1 MKGIGSGTVNLL
13 TKRKTMGHNMEFT
26 VENAGTTIACR
37 EYAGPVVSSDAPA
50 LVCVHG
56 ACVDGTFFDG
66 IACELSRNYRVIA
79 YDRRGCGGSSDAAD
93 GSYDLAAQAAD
104 LQAVIEHVGA
114 PTNVLAHSAGT
125 LVALELLR
133 TEPHLVAR
141 AILHEP
147 AVSAEGVGMG
157 AAPVLL
163 DMIAAGKV
171 SRALRL
177 FLGALGDLDPEA
189 PGTTEAEVKHAL
201 RNGRCFMAN
210 EYGTNMTYA
219 PDWERARES
228 KAVSA
233 VFLGEL
239 SVGTPREAGTRAA
252 AEYLDCPLV
261 TIPGA
266 HNGLRDRPVTAA
278 NAVHDV
284 LER

>member
-1 MKGIGSGTVNLL
+1 MD
-13 TKRKTMGHNMEFT
+13 FT

-37 EYAGPVVSSDAPA
+37 EYADPDVSPDAPA

-79 YDRRGCGGSSDAAD
+79 YDRRGCGDSSEAAD

-163 DMIAAGKV
+163 DMIAA
-171 SRALRL
+171 
-177 FLGALGDLDPEA
+177 FLGSPRRLGPRGSWNDRSRSQACPAQRPQFHGKRIRDYYDL
-189 PGTTEAEVKHAL
+189 
-201 RNGRCFMAN
+201 RSR
-210 EYGTNMTYA
+210 
-219 PDWERARES
+219 
-228 KAVSA
+228 
-233 VFLGEL
+233 LG
-239 SVGTPREAGTRAA
+239 
-252 AEYLDCPLV
+252 
-261 TIPGA
+261 
-266 HNGLRDRPVTAA
+266 
-278 NAVHDV
+278 
-284 LER
+284 

>member
-1 MKGIGSGTVNLL
+1 M
-13 TKRKTMGHNMEFT
+13 MGAQHGFY
-26 VENAGTTIACR
+26 GR
-37 EYAGPVVSSDAPA
+37 ECGHPDVSPDAPA

-79 YDRRGCGGSSDAAD
+79 YDRRGCGGSSEAAD
-93 GSYDLAAQAAD
+93 GSYDLSTQAAD

-114 PTNVLAHSAGT
+114 PANVLAHSAGT

-133 TEPHLVAR
+133 AEPHLVAR

-177 FLGALGDLDPEA
+177 FLGALGDLDPDA
-189 PGTTEAEVKHAL
+189 PGTTEAEARHAL

-210 EYGTNMTYA
+210 EYGTNMTYVPNWDSA
-219 PDWERARES
+219 RAS
-228 KAVSA
+228 KSVAAVL
-233 VFLGEL
+233 LGEL
-239 SVGTPREAGTRAA
+239 SVDTPREAGTRVA

-278 NAVHDV
+278 NAVRDV

>member
-1 MKGIGSGTVNLL
+1 MD
-13 TKRKTMGHNMEFT
+13 FT

-37 EYAGPVVSSDAPA
+37 EYAGPDVSPDTPA

-79 YDRRGCGGSSDAAD
+79 YDRRGCGGSSEAAD

-133 TEPHLVAR
+133 THLVAR

-157 AAPVLL
+157 AAPILL

-189 PGTTEAEVKHAL
+189 PGTTEAEAKHAL

-210 EYGTNMTYA
+210 EYGTNMTYVPNWDSVCA
-219 PDWERARES
+219 S
-228 KAVSA
+228 KSVAAVL
-233 VFLGEL
+233 LGEL
-239 SVGTPREAGTRAA
+239 SVDTPREAGTRAA
-252 AEYLDCPLV
+252 AEYLDCPV
-261 TIPGA
+261 CQVIKM
-266 HNGLRDRPVTAA
+266 
-278 NAVHDV
+278 
-284 LER
+284 

>member
-1 MKGIGSGTVNLL
+1 MD
-13 TKRKTMGHNMEFT
+13 FT

-37 EYAGPVVSSDAPA
+37 EYVGPDVSPDAPA

-104 LQAVIEHVGA
+104 LQAVIERVGA
-114 PTNVLAHSAGT
+114 PANVLAHSAGT

-147 AVSAEGVGMG
+147 AVSDKGVGMG

-177 FLGALGDLDPEA
+177 FL
-189 PGTTEAEVKHAL
+189 V
-201 RNGRCFMAN
+201 
-210 EYGTNMTYA
+210 
-219 PDWERARES
+219 AR
-228 KAVSA
+228 
-233 VFLGEL
+233 
-239 SVGTPREAGTRAA
+239 
-252 AEYLDCPLV
+252 
-261 TIPGA
+261 
-266 HNGLRDRPVTAA
+266 RDV
-278 NAVHDV
+278 V
-284 LER
+284 

>member
-1 MKGIGSGTVNLL
+1 MD
-13 TKRKTMGHNMEFT
+13 FT

-37 EYAGPVVSSDAPA
+37 EYVGPDVSSDTPA

-56 ACVDGTFFDG
+56 ACVDGVFFDG
-66 IACELSRNYRVIA
+66 IARELARDYRVIA
-79 YDRRGCGGSSDAAD
+79 YDRRGCGESGDAAN
-93 GSYDLAAQAAD
+93 GRYDLAAQAAD
-104 LQAVIEHVGA
+104 LQAVIEHIDA
-114 PTNVLAHSAGT
+114 PANVLAHSAGT

-219 PDWERARES
+219 PDWERARAS

-239 SVGTPREAGTRAA
+239 SVGTPREAGTRVA
-252 AEYLDCPLV
+252 AELLGCPLV
-261 TIPGA
+261 MVPGA

-278 NAVHDV
+278 NAVRDV

>member
-37 EYAGPVVSSDAPA
+37 EYAGPDVSPDAPA

-56 ACVDGTFFDG
+56 ACVDGVFFDG
-66 IACELSRNYRVIA
+66 IARELACDYRVIA
-79 YDRRGCGGSSDAAD
+79 YDRRGCGESGDAAD
-93 GSYDLAAQAAD
+93 GRYDLAAQAAD
-104 LQAVIEHVGA
+104 LQAVIEHIGA
-114 PTNVLAHSAGT
+114 PANVLAHSAGT

-133 TEPHLVAR
+133 ANPDIISR

-147 AVSAEGVGMG
+147 AVTDEGAGLG

-163 DMIAAGKV
+163 EMIAAGKV

-219 PDWERARES
+219 PDWERARAS

-239 SVGTPREAGTRAA
+239 SVGTPREAGTRMA
-252 AEYLDCPLV
+252 AELLGCPLV
-261 TIPGA
+261 MVPGA
-266 HNGLRDRPVTAA
+266 HNGLRDRPTAA
-278 NAVHDV
+278 AQTVRGI
-284 LER
+284 LGL

>member
-1 MKGIGSGTVNLL
+1 MD
-13 TKRKTMGHNMEFT
+13 FT

-37 EYAGPVVSSDAPA
+37 EYAGPDVSPDTPA

-79 YDRRGCGGSSDAAD
+79 YDRRGCGDSSDAAD
-93 GSYDLAAQAAD
+93 DSYD
-104 LQAVIEHVGA
+104 
-114 PTNVLAHSAGT
+114 
-125 LVALELLR
+125 LR

-210 EYGTNMTYA
+210 EYGTNMTYVPNWDSVCA
-219 PDWERARES
+219 S
-228 KAVSA
+228 KSVAAVL
-233 VFLGEL
+233 LGEL
-239 SVGTPREAGTRAA
+239 SVDTPREAGTRAA

-278 NAVHDV
+278 NAVRDV

>member
-1 MKGIGSGTVNLL
+1 MD
-13 TKRKTMGHNMEFT
+13 FT

-37 EYAGPVVSSDAPA
+37 EYAGPDVSPDTPA

-79 YDRRGCGGSSDAAD
+79 YDRRGCGDSSDAAD
-93 GSYDLAAQAAD
+93 DSYDLAAQAAD

-114 PTNVLAHSAGT
+114 PANVLAHSAGT

-133 TEPHLVAR
+133 AEPHLVAR

-189 PGTTEAEVKHAL
+189 PGTTEAEAKHAL
-201 RNGRCFMAN
+201 RNALIPVITVLGPTVAGLLTGSFVVEKIFAIPGIGYYFVNSVTQRDYTTIMGVTIFFAAFLMA
-210 EYGTNMTYA
+210 M
-219 PDWERARES
+219 
-228 KAVSA
+228 
-233 VFLGEL
+233 VFLVDIFYCL
-239 SVGTPREAGTRAA
+239 IDPRIKFDA
-252 AEYLDCPLV
+252 
-261 TIPGA
+261 
-266 HNGLRDRPVTAA
+266 
-278 NAVHDV
+278 
-284 LER
+284 

>member
-1 MKGIGSGTVNLL
+1 MD
-13 TKRKTMGHNMEFT
+13 FT

-37 EYAGPVVSSDAPA
+37 EYAGPDVSPDTPA

-66 IACELSRNYRVIA
+66 IACELGRNYRVIA
-79 YDRRGCGGSSDAAD
+79 YDRRGCGGSSEAAD

-157 AAPVLL
+157 AAPILL

-171 SRALRL
+171 SR
-177 FLGALGDLDPEA
+177 DPEA
-189 PGTTEAEVKHAL
+189 PGTTEAEAKHAL

>member
-1 MKGIGSGTVNLL
+1 M
-13 TKRKTMGHNMEFT
+13 MGAQHGFYGREC
-26 VENAGTTIACR
+26 GHHDCLSRICR
-37 EYAGPVVSSDAPA
+37 PDVSPDAPA

-133 TEPHLVAR
+133 TEPHLVDR

-177 FLGALGDLDPEA
+177 FLGA
-189 PGTTEAEVKHAL
+189 
-201 RNGRCFMAN
+201 
-210 EYGTNMTYA
+210 
-219 PDWERARES
+219 
-228 KAVSA
+228 SA
-233 VFLGEL
+233 TW
-239 SVGTPREAGTRAA
+239 TPRLLGRPKRKSNMPCAMAVALWRTN
-252 AEYLDCPLV
+252 
-261 TIPGA
+261 T
-266 HNGLRDRPVTAA
+266 GL
-278 NAVHDV
+278 
-284 LER
+284 L

>member
-1 MKGIGSGTVNLL
+1 M
-13 TKRKTMGHNMEFT
+13 
-26 VENAGTTIACR
+26 
-37 EYAGPVVSSDAPA
+37 
-50 LVCVHG
+50 
-56 ACVDGTFFDG
+56 
-66 IACELSRNYRVIA
+66 
-79 YDRRGCGGSSDAAD
+79 
-93 GSYDLAAQAAD
+93 
-104 LQAVIEHVGA
+104 IEHVGA
-114 PTNVLAHSAGT
+114 PANVLAHSAGT

-189 PGTTEAEVKHAL
+189 PGTTEAEAKHAL

-219 PDWERARES
+219 PDWERVRAS

-278 NAVHDV
+278 NAVRDV

>member
-13 TKRKTMGHNMEFT
+13 TKRKTMGHNMDFT

-37 EYAGPVVSSDAPA
+37 EYAGPDVSPDTPA

-66 IACELSRNYRVIA
+66 IACELSHNYRVIA
-79 YDRRGCGGSSDAAD
+79 YDRRGCGGSSEAAD

-133 TEPHLVAR
+133 IEPHLVAR

-157 AAPVLL
+157 AAPILL

-189 PGTTEAEVKHAL
+189 PGTTEAEAKHAL

-239 SVGTPREAGTRAA
+239 SVGTPREAGTRMA
-252 AEYLDCPLV
+252 AELLGCPLV
-261 TIPGA
+261 MVPGA
-266 HNGLRDRPVTAA
+266 HNGLRDRPTAA
-278 NAVHDV
+278 AQTVRGI
-284 LER
+284 LGL

>member
-1 MKGIGSGTVNLL
+1 MD
-13 TKRKTMGHNMEFT
+13 FT

-56 ACVDGTFFDG
+56 ACVDGVFFDG
-66 IACELSRNYRVIA
+66 IARELACDYRVIA
-79 YDRRGCGGSSDAAD
+79 YDRRGCGESGDAAD

-114 PTNVLAHSAGT
+114 PANVLAHSAGT

-147 AVSAEGVGMG
+147 AVSAKGVGMG

-219 PDWERARES
+219 PDWERARAS
-228 KAVSA
+228 KAVSD

-239 SVGTPREAGTRAA
+239 SVGTPREAGTRVA

-278 NAVHDV
+278 NAVRDV

>member
-1 MKGIGSGTVNLL
+1 MD
-13 TKRKTMGHNMEFT
+13 FT

-37 EYAGPVVSSDAPA
+37 EYAGPDVLPDTPA

-79 YDRRGCGGSSDAAD
+79 YDRRGCGG
-93 GSYDLAAQAAD
+93 GSYDLSTQAAD

-133 TEPHLVAR
+133 TEPHLIAR

-189 PGTTEAEVKHAL
+189 PGTTEAEAKHAL

-210 EYGTNMTYA
+210 EYGTNMTYV
-219 PDWERARES
+219 PNWDSVRAS
-228 KAVSA
+228 KSVAAVL
-233 VFLGEL
+233 LGEL

-278 NAVHDV
+278 NAVRDV

>member
-1 MKGIGSGTVNLL
+1 MD
-13 TKRKTMGHNMEFT
+13 FT

-37 EYAGPVVSSDAPA
+37 EYAGPDVLPDTPA

-79 YDRRGCGGSSDAAD
+79 YDRRGCGGSSEAAD

-114 PTNVLAHSAGT
+114 QTNVFAHSAGT

-133 TEPHLVAR
+133 TEPQLVAR

-189 PGTTEAEVKHAL
+189 PGTTEAEAKHAL

-210 EYGTNMTYA
+210 EYGTNMTYV
-219 PDWERARES
+219 PDWERARAS

-239 SVGTPREAGTRAA
+239 SIGTPREAGTRAA

-266 HNGLRDRPVTAA
+266 HNGLRDRPVAAA
-278 NAVHDV
+278 NAVRDV

>member
-1 MKGIGSGTVNLL
+1 MCI
-13 TKRKTMGHNMEFT
+13 R
-26 VENAGTTIACR
+26 
-37 EYAGPVVSSDAPA
+37 
-50 LVCVHG
+50 
-56 ACVDGTFFDG
+56 
-66 IACELSRNYRVIA
+66 
-79 YDRRGCGGSSDAAD
+79 DRD
-93 GSYDLAAQAAD
+93 Y
-104 LQAVIEHVGA
+104 I
-114 PTNVLAHSAGT
+114 
-125 LVALELLR
+125 R
-133 TEPHLVAR
+133 TAR
-141 AILHEP
+141 AKGLTEF
-147 AVSAEGVGMG
+147 AVV
-157 AAPVLL
+157 
-163 DMIAAGKV
+163 
-171 SRALRL
+171 
-177 FLGALGDLDPEA
+177 
-189 PGTTEAEVKHAL
+189 TKHAL

>member
-1 MKGIGSGTVNLL
+1 MRARRL
-13 TKRKTMGHNMEFT
+13 
-26 VENAGTTIACR
+26 CR
-37 EYAGPVVSSDAPA
+37 R
-50 LVCVHG
+50 HI
-56 ACVDGTFFDG
+56 FDG

-133 TEPHLVAR
+133 AEPHLVAR

-177 FLGALGDLDPEA
+177 SWEPSATWTPKLPGRPKRKPNMPCAMVVALWLMN
-189 PGTTEAEVKHAL
+189 TEQ
-201 RNGRCFMAN
+201 
-210 EYGTNMTYA
+210 
-219 PDWERARES
+219 
-228 KAVSA
+228 
-233 VFLGEL
+233 
-239 SVGTPREAGTRAA
+239 
-252 AEYLDCPLV
+252 
-261 TIPGA
+261 I
-266 HNGLRDRPVTAA
+266 
-278 NAVHDV
+278 
-284 LER
+284 

>member
-1 MKGIGSGTVNLL
+1 M
-13 TKRKTMGHNMEFT
+13 MGAQHGFYGREC
-26 VENAGTTIACR
+26 GHHDCLSRICR
-37 EYAGPVVSSDAPA
+37 PDVSPDTPA

-79 YDRRGCGGSSDAAD
+79 YDRRGCGGSSEAAD

-177 FLGALGDLDPEA
+177 FLGASATWTPRLL
-189 PGTTEAEVKHAL
+189 
-201 RNGRCFMAN
+201 
-210 EYGTNMTYA
+210 
-219 PDWERARES
+219 ERPRQKPSMPCATA
-228 KAVSA
+228 AVSWQ
-233 VFLGEL
+233 
-239 SVGTPREAGTRAA
+239 TNT
-252 AEYLDCPLV
+252 
-261 TIPGA
+261 
-266 HNGLRDRPVTAA
+266 GL
-278 NAVHDV
+278 
-284 LER
+284 L

>member
-1 MKGIGSGTVNLL
+1 M
-13 TKRKTMGHNMEFT
+13 
-26 VENAGTTIACR
+26 
-37 EYAGPVVSSDAPA
+37 
-50 LVCVHG
+50 
-56 ACVDGTFFDG
+56 
-66 IACELSRNYRVIA
+66 
-79 YDRRGCGGSSDAAD
+79 
-93 GSYDLAAQAAD
+93 
-104 LQAVIEHVGA
+104 
-114 PTNVLAHSAGT
+114 LAHSAGT

-219 PDWERARES
+219 PDWDSVCASRTVD
-228 KAVSA
+228 AVL
-233 VFLGEL
+233 LGEL
-239 SVGTPREAGTRAA
+239 SIGTPREAGTRVA
-252 AEYLDCPLV
+252 AELLDCPLV
-261 TIPGA
+261 MVPGA
-266 HNGLRDRPVTAA
+266 HNGLRDRPVAA
-278 NAVHDV
+278 AQTVRGI
-284 LER
+284 LGF